1 MTHPALN
8 SISGE
13 SGGISGDDNLGR
25 IIGRPMVASIAMS
38 IVTTKYL
45 FAPIFRRFIEYHFAR
60 FDHISNI
67 VLMTLVLSA
76 FISIAAFTGTSILF
90 GAFLAGTFLTYLPS
104 KHPEGPVVVMN
115 REEGE

>member
-1 MTHPALN
+1 
-8 SISGE
+8 
-13 SGGISGDDNLGR
+13 
-25 IIGRPMVASIAMS
+25 MVASIAMS

-76 FISIAAFTGTSILF
+76 FISIAAFTRTSILF
-90 GAFLAGTFLTYLPS
+90 EAFLAGTFLTYLPS
-104 KHPEGPVVVMN
+104 KHPEGPFVVMN
-115 REEGE
+115 REEGEREADKSPTFIRTF